1 MSENAKTPGEQAR
14 KEPRTLGEEP
24 HSLREEESPEPESS
38 PIPPEAIFSPDD
50 PIAQPV
56 GEIPEDAIYSPDD
69 PILIKEVVDGVVTRM
84 SGKEHGDPRASGNLA
99 WEIRHAA
106 NIMNALSQA
115 LRERGVEA
123 LKLRPET
130 EPLDAIL
137 RSFVAGY
144 LVGRTDR
151 RD

>member
-1 MSENAKTPGEQAR
+1 MSEEARTPGEQAR
-14 KEPRTLGEEP
+14 KELPET
-24 HSLREEESPEPESS
+24 ESA

-56 GEIPEDAIYSPDD
+56 GEIPEDAIYFPDE
-69 PILIKEVVDGVVTRM
+69 PILINEVVDGVVTRM
-84 SGKEHGDPRASGNLA
+84 SGEDHGDSTVAGNLA

-106 NIMNALSQA
+106 NIMNALSRA
-115 LRERGVEA
+115 LRERGMEA
-123 LKLRPET
+123 LKLHSET
-130 EPLDAIL
+130 EPMEAAL

-144 LVGRTDR
+144 LVGRMDL

>member
-1 MSENAKTPGEQAR
+1 MPENARPPEEHAR
-14 KEPRTLGEEP
+14 VASRPPEGEE
-24 HSLREEESPEPESS
+24 SEDLGAA

-50 PIAQPV
+50 PIARAE

-69 PILIKEVVDGVVTRM
+69 PILINEVVDGVVTRM
-84 SGKEHGDPRASGNLA
+84 SGKEHGDSAAAGDLT

-106 NIMNALSQA
+106 NIMNALSRA
-115 LRERGVEA
+115 MRERGMEA
-123 LKLRPET
+123 LKLHPET
-130 EPLDAIL
+130 EPMDAVL

-144 LVGRTDR
+144 LVGRTDL